1 MGQQA
6 MLGDNYGAVDMKK
19 KPVRKPRRVGGL
31 ENGEG
36 TEGDEDRRVFVGNL
50 SWSTN
55 SEQLKNHFDVCG
67 EVVRADVRYRGVP
80 FESHS
85 CKVFTERSGRSRG
98 CGIVEFTSPDGAHN
112 AMVMMNNTDLDGR
125 SIFERILLAR
135 QLGISCTLKWR
146 ASIVSAIAW

>member
-1 MGQQA
+1 MQLRSLLDEFIEHDNGVAMGQQA

-19 KPVRKPRRVGGL
+19 KPVRKPRRAGGL

-36 TEGDEDRRVFVGNL
+36 TEGDEDRKVFVGNL

-67 EVVRADVRYRGVP
+67 EVVRADV
-80 FESHS
+80 
-85 CKVFTERSGRSRG
+85 FTERSGRSRG

-112 AMVMMNNTDLDGR
+112 AMMMMNNSELDGR
-125 SIFERILLAR
+125 SIFVREDR
-135 QLGISCTLKWR
+135 G
-146 ASIVSAIAW
+146 